1 MNGREQT
8 LTRVQAAMDRLSP
21 QHRAALTLQLDDVPT
36 AEIAEALRCS
46 EATVRVHLHRAL
58 TTLRK
63 TEMKPSDA
71 GAPSRSRADRP
82 PTARAGAGRPRALRD
97 QHRGSR
103 RMP

>member
-1 MNGREQT
+1 TSAAADASAASDDHEGSSVERHPSPAVDVLGVIGREQT

-21 QHRAALTLQLDDVPT
+21 QQRAALTLQLDDVPT

-63 TEMKPSDA
+63 IAENA
-71 GAPSRSRADRP
+71 
-82 PTARAGAGRPRALRD
+82 
-97 QHRGSR
+97 
-103 RMP
+103 